1 MQPKTITLTES
12 ALKTIQGSFSAFYT
26 AAHAQARVSSK
37 AILCKPAL
45 VLPKKIPVTFSEIR
59 VAHR

>member
-12 ALKTIQGSFSAFYT
+12 ALKSIQGSFSAFYT

-37 AILCKPAL
+37 AILC
-45 VLPKKIPVTFSEIR
+45 
-59 VAHR
+59 